1 MSNATATE
9 PRAPES
15 SVQPSTGKSAAD
27 PPEPTEVPDD
37 PIRFMNGMTA
47 DTLARLKRMAPGEMD
62 SIDNSMA
69 DQQCRLLDVISNDI
83 GGDWTKTADVLE
95 FAQNWTPAKNT
106 EDPPNPELRTAIAKG
121 IENIAPGLGEFLK
134 EQHAGERIRTIA
146 TPDLSDIRERVRR
159 IAGLIDAATIVESCF
174 SSDGGKHDAAEVYFN
189 AVSGTIG
196 TAGSQL
202 AELQKLLNGKSEGG
216 AS

>member
-1 MSNATATE
+1 
-9 PRAPES
+9 
-15 SVQPSTGKSAAD
+15 
-27 PPEPTEVPDD
+27 
-37 PIRFMNGMTA
+37 
-47 DTLARLKRMAPGEMD
+47 
-62 SIDNSMA
+62 
-69 DQQCRLLDVISNDI
+69 QCLLDV
-83 GGDWTKTADVLE
+83 ADFV
-95 FAQNWTPAKNT
+95 ANWTPAKNT
-106 EDPPNPELRTAIAKG
+106 EDPPNPELSTAIAKG
-121 IENIAPGLGEFLK
+121 IENIAPGLGKFLK

-216 AS
+216 AE